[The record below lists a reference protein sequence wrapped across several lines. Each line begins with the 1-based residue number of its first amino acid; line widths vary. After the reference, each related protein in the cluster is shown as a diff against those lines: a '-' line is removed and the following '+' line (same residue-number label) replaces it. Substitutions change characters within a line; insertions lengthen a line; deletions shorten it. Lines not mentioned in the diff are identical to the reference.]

1 MKRIELL
8 SPAGDIERLK
18 VTLLYGADAV
28 YIGGEKYGLRANA
41 TNFTIDQIQE
51 GCRFAH
57 NLGKKV
63 YLTLNI
69 VFHNE
74 DMDGVEDYIKSVVDA
89 GIDAFIVSDPFIIS
103 YIKKNFPQVEVHL
116 STQDSTTNYKSVKYF
131 QKQGVDRVVL
141 AREVSLDEIK
151 EIIDKTGIDIEVFI
165 HGAMCTCYSGR
176 CALSN
181 YVTNRD
187 ANRGGCAQVCRFA
200 FAVDGKKDFTFATK
214 DNNLAKYIGNL
225 IDIGVTSLK
234 VEGRMRSL
242 YYLATVI
249 GTYREIIDRYYD
261 NTLTD
266 DILGVLEER
275 LSRVANRAV
284 STHYLLRE
292 ADATD
297 QYYTG
302 RNEASNQDYLGQVIS
317 YDKKHKLIKIY
328 ERNYFE
334 VGDSLAYITD
344 IKNHDVR
351 SEGMSYGMMI
361 AVQFDRKDIFDRLW
375 RWSRKYMQQTDGPLK
390 GYFAWSCKTDGT
402 RNAQG
407 PASDGEDHNHLQ
419 HVQHACCSTGGI
431 GIYGNDNLRILPC
444 NGNEGP
450 AACRLHIEVGPGT
463 QGDE

>member
-28 YIGGEKYGLRANA
+28 YICGEQYGLRSNS
-41 TNFTIDQIQE
+41 TNFTIEQIKE
-51 GCRFAH
+51 GCSFAH
-57 NLGKKV
+57 KLGKKV

-74 DMDGVEDYIKSVVDA
+74 DMDGVEEYIASVVDA

-103 YIKKNFPQVEVHL
+103 YIKKNFSDVEVHL
-116 STQDSTTNYKSVKYF
+116 STQNSTTNYKSVEFF

-141 AREVSLDEIK
+141 ARELSLSEIAD
-151 EIIDKTGIDIEVFI
+151 IIEKTGIDIEVFI

-187 ANRGGCAQVCRFA
+187 ANRGGCAQVCRFS
-200 FAVDGKKDFTFATK
+200 FGVDGKKDFTLATK
-214 DNNLAKYIGNL
+214 DNNLARYIGSL

-261 NTLTD
+261 GSLTE
-266 DILGVLEER
+266 DILETLEER

-284 STHYLLRE
+284 STHYLLKE
-292 ADATD
+292 ADEED

-317 YDKKHKLIKIY
+317 YDKEKKLVKFY

-334 VGDSLAYITD
+334 VGDTVELFTPKGERVSFVVSKLYDEDMNLLDVARHPDNIYYIYLDTD
-344 IKNHDVR
+344 IEIVAY
-351 SEGMSYGMMI
+351 SMI
-361 AVQFDRKDIFDRLW
+361 RL
-375 RWSRKYMQQTDGPLK
+375 
-390 GYFAWSCKTDGT
+390 
-402 RNAQG
+402 
-407 PASDGEDHNHLQ
+407 
-419 HVQHACCSTGGI
+419 
-431 GIYGNDNLRILPC
+431 
-444 NGNEGP
+444 
-450 AACRLHIEVGPGT
+450 LHH
-463 QGDE
+463 

>member
-41 TNFTIDQIQE
+41 TNFTLDEIKE
-51 GCRFAH
+51 GCSFAH
-57 NLGKKV
+57 KLGKKV

-74 DMDGVEDYIKSVVDA
+74 DMEGVYDYISAVVDA

-103 YIKKNFPQVEVHL
+103 YIKNNYPNVEVHL
-116 STQDSTTNYKSVKYF
+116 STQNSTTNYKSVEFF

-141 AREVSLDEIK
+141 AREVSLEEMREIYNK
-151 EIIDKTGIDIEVFI
+151 TKIDLEVFI

-187 ANRGGCAQVCRFA
+187 ANRGGCAQVCRFT
-200 FAVDGKKDFTFATK
+200 FGVEGKKDFTFATK
-214 DNNLAKYIGNL
+214 DNNLAAYIGNL
-225 IDIGVTSLK
+225 IEAGVTSLK

-249 GTYREIIDRYYD
+249 GTYREIIDRYYES
-261 NTLTD
+261 TLND
-266 DILGVLEER
+266 DVLKVLEER
-275 LSRVANRAV
+275 LARVSNREV
-284 STHYLLRE
+284 STHYLLGE
-292 ADATD
+292 ASAKD

-317 YDKKHKLIKIY
+317 YDKSNKLIKIY
-328 ERNYFE
+328 ERNYFV
-334 VGDSLAYITD
+334 VGDTVELFTP
-344 IKNHDVR
+344 K
-351 SEGMSYGMMI
+351 G
-361 AVQFDRKDIFDRLW
+361 DRL
-375 RWSRKYMQQTDGPLK
+375 SFMVKKLYD
-390 GYFAWSCKTDGT
+390 
-402 RNAQG
+402 
-407 PASDGEDHNHLQ
+407 EDMNLIDVARHPDD
-419 HVQHACCSTGGI
+419 
-431 GIYGNDNLRILPC
+431 IYYIYLDTEVEI
-444 NGNEGP
+444 EEYSMI
-450 AACRLHIEVGPGT
+450 RLLHH
-463 QGDE
+463 